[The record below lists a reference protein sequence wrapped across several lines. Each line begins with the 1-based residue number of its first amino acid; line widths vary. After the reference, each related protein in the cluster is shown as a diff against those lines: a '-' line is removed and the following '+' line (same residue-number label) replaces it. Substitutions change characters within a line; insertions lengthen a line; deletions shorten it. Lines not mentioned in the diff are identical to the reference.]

1 MDASRTIGLA
11 TRSSQDH
18 WLRNAELRLQLA
30 RDAPGKAM
38 DLGDTLL
45 KRTLIESAKPMNI
58 MRHCAPKERAT
69 KKRW

>member
-1 MDASRTIGLA
+1 
-11 TRSSQDH
+11 
-18 WLRNAELRLQLA
+18 
-30 RDAPGKAM
+30 M

-58 MRHCAPKERAT
+58 MRHRAPKERAT